1 MKEEA
6 ADIMSGGDHEVLI
19 TGIGTLPAA
28 IALTRRLSSGPL
40 PSRVINVGTAGALVD
55 LEPGVYEVSDAVK
68 HDFKVGGTSEITDF
82 VYPRWF
88 SFDPLTELPKAK
100 LATGDAFVNRSDLRD
115 ELARECQLVDM
126 EGYALAAVCSTFGV
140 PLTLLKQVSDSANE
154 ESKGTWA
161 NVLDRGAR
169 QLASAATDLGFLR

>member
-1 MKEEA
+1 MSFGGPESPEE
-6 ADIMSGGDHEVLI
+6 VVPFLK
-19 TGIGTLPAA
+19 
-28 IALTRRLSSGPL
+28 
-40 PSRVINVGTAGALVD
+40 NVTAGRGIPEERLVEVGEHYYGFGGKSPINDQNKAL
-55 LEPGVYEVSDAVK
+55 
-68 HDFKVGGTSEITDF
+68 
-82 VYPRWF
+82 
-88 SFDPLTELPKAK
+88 
-100 LATGDAFVNRSDLRD
+100 LAALRD